1 MSLVPTYVLADDN
14 EFYKDPTI
22 NGIDF
27 FICFDDDDPPELVI
41 MAPGVKLDDMH
52 DIDLRAMQKRA
63 KEILESLNISAIFNG
78 VGYSCGRV
86 FDDDPMS
93 ADFKPAY
100 AVSLTINK
108 RIPVL
113 AITEHEGLYEGR
125 GECVFECFEED
136 FNLTKWKKEK
146 FKKGD

>member
-22 NGIDF
+22 SGSDF

-41 MAPGVKLDDMH
+41 MTGVEDIESMD
-52 DIDLRAMQKRA
+52 DIDFDAMQKRA
-63 KEILESLNISAIFNG
+63 KEILESLNISATLNG

-86 FDDDPMS
+86 FDDDPLS

-100 AVSLTINK
+100 AVFIDINK
-108 RIPVL
+108 RIPVSV
-113 AITEHEGLYEGR
+113 ITQHEGLYEGY
-125 GECVFECFEED
+125 GECVFETFEKD
-136 FNLTKWKKEK
+136 FDLHKWKKNK
-146 FKKGD
+146 FGKGD